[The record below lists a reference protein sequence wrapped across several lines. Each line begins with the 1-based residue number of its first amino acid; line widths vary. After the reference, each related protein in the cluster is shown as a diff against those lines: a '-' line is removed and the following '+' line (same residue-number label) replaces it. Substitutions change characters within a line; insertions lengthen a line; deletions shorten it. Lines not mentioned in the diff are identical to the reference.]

1 MGKITKRPVMLLIMD
16 GFGINPSDYYNAVKT
31 AQTPNLDRLQS
42 QYPHTTLGASGL
54 SVGLPDG
61 QMGNSEVGH
70 LNFGAGRVVY
80 QEVTRID
87 KSISDGELFTNP
99 VFNSCIEKVISE
111 KKSLHL
117 MGLLSDGCVHS
128 SMNHLYGI
136 LELCRKHKLDR
147 VYIHAFLDGRDTSP
161 NSGAGFIKELLEK
174 INKIGVGKL
183 STVIGRYYAM
193 DRDNRWERNKIA
205 YDLLCSGKGEKTDD
219 FIKTVKEHYQRENT
233 DEFMKPI
240 VSSKAA
246 SDAGLIAPG
255 DSIIFFNFRSDRAR
269 QISRAFTEEN
279 FEGFKREPEVIINLV
294 SLTHYEDNLKAKVAY
309 PQMKLDRIFPE
320 VISEAG
326 LKQLKI
332 AETEKYPHVTFFFN
346 GGVERTL
353 EGEDRCLIPSP
364 KVATYDLQ
372 PEMSASEITAE
383 VLKRIK
389 TNKYDVII
397 LNFANCDMV
406 GHTGIFEAAVKA
418 VETVDECVGKVVNAV
433 KNAGGVVMITADHGN
448 AEKMKE
454 ENGEPFTAHTTFEVP
469 FILVDDDFKGVLR
482 NGGILADVA
491 PTILKYLG
499 IDQPP
504 QITGESLLEK
514 IRVVS

>member
-1 MGKITKRPVMLLIMD
+1 MTKRPVTLIIMD

-31 AQTPNLDRLQS
+31 ANTPNIDKLWNE
-42 QYPHTTLGASGL
+42 YPHTTLGASGL

-99 VFNSCIEKVISE
+99 VFNSCIEKVIHD

-136 LELCRKHKLDR
+136 LKLCRKHKLDR

-161 NSGAGFIKELLEK
+161 YSGASFIKKLLKKTDE
-174 INKIGVGKL
+174 IGVGKL

-205 YDLLCSGKGEKTDD
+205 YDLLCGGKGEKTDD
-219 FIKTVKEHYQRENT
+219 FITTVKEHYERENT
-233 DEFMKPI
+233 DEFMESI
-240 VSSKAA
+240 VSSNAA
-246 SDAGLIAPG
+246 PNAGLIASG
-255 DSIIFFNFRSDRAR
+255 DGVIFFNFRSDRAR
-269 QISRAFTEEN
+269 QISKAFTEEN
-279 FEGFKREPEVIINLV
+279 FKGFKREPKVIVNLV
-294 SLTHYEDNLKAKVAY
+294 SMTHYADDLKAEVAY
-309 PQMKLDRIFPE
+309 PQVKLDKIFPE

-346 GGVERTL
+346 GGVERML

-372 PEMSASEITAE
+372 PEMSAPEITAE
-383 VLKRIK
+383 VLKRIES
-389 TNKYDVII
+389 NKYDVII

-418 VETVDECVGKVVNAV
+418 VETVDENVAKVVKAV
-433 KNAGGVVMITADHGN
+433 KNAGGIVMITADHGN

-454 ENGEPFTAHTTFEVP
+454 DNGEPFTAHTTFEVP
-469 FILVDDDFKGVLR
+469 FILVDDDFRDTLKSGGV
-482 NGGILADVA
+482 LADVA
-491 PTILKYLG
+491 PTMLKYLG
-499 IDQPP
+499 IEQPE
-504 QITGESLLEK
+504 QMTGKTLLK
-514 IRVVS
+514 KVSVVR